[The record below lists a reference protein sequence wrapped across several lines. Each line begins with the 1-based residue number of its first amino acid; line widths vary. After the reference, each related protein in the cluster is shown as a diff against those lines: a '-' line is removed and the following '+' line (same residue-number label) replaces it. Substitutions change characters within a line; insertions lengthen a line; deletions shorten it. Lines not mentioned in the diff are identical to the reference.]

1 VTESNKI
8 GGSVTRLQT
17 MPELTRRDLALCL
30 VGLAATKSWGSVSQP
45 RSAQPPIGDVERAEL
60 IRFVDPELREFLRGL
75 PKEGPLTA
83 ETIRQMR
90 SSTGIV
96 KTSIPPSLSA
106 DVVGRAIPGAK
117 GAPDVQIF
125 IVNGSPSHQLRPGL
139 LYMHGGGY
147 ISGNTASSFPGFA
160 GLKKIA
166 LDHNCTVISVDYRL
180 APETRFPG
188 ALEDNYSALKWLHS
202 NSASLGVD
210 PTRIAVMGESAGGGH
225 AAMLAIAARDR
236 GEVPV
241 LFQLLIY
248 PMLDDRTGST
258 RKVPPHIGAFIW
270 TPEANR
276 FGWSSLLGIPAGSRI
291 VPEGSVP
298 ARVRDLRGLPPTY
311 IGVGSL
317 DLFVDDDIE
326 FAKRLIDAGV
336 PTEVHVSPG
345 AYHGFF
351 FLVPDAAVSRRFSDS
366 YNAALTKAF
375 SAESLTSE
383 AERNADAGDIV
394 APGA

>member
-1 VTESNKI
+1 
-8 GGSVTRLQT
+8 
-17 MPELTRRDLALCL
+17 MPKLTRRDLALCL
-30 VGLAATKSWGSVSQP
+30 VGLSATRSWGSASEP
-45 RSAQPPIGDVERAEL
+45 RSGRPIGDEDRAEL
-60 IRFVDPELREFLRGL
+60 LNFVDPELRDFLRGL
-75 PKEGPLTA
+75 PKQSPLTVA
-83 ETIRQMR
+83 TMRQMG
-90 SSTGIV
+90 SGAGIPKST
-96 KTSIPPSLSA
+96 IPPSLSG

-117 GAPDVQIF
+117 GAPDVQIY
-125 IVNGSPSHQLRPGL
+125 IVNGSPSEQLRPGL
-139 LYMHGGGY
+139 LYMHGGGF
-147 ISGNTASSFPGFA
+147 ISGDTEISFPGFA

-166 LDHNCTVISVDYRL
+166 LDHNCTVVSVDYRL

-188 ALEDNYSALKWLHS
+188 SLEDNYSALKWLHS
-202 NSASLGVD
+202 NSTSLGVD
-210 PTRIAVMGESAGGGH
+210 PTRIALMGESAGGGH

-236 GEVPV
+236 GEIPV
-241 LFQLLIY
+241 LFQLLVY

-258 RKVPPHIGAFIW
+258 RKVPRHIGAFIW

-276 FGWSSLLGIPAGSRI
+276 LGWSSLLGVPAGSGI

-336 PTEVHVSPG
+336 PTELHVAPG

-351 FLVPDAAVSRRFSDS
+351 FLVPDAAASKRFSDS
-366 YNAALTKAF
+366 YNAALAKAF
-375 SAESLTSE
+375 SAQRLT
-383 AERNADAGDIV
+383 
-394 APGA
+394 